1 LEPPE
6 QNEEVP
12 LPPSKSPR
20 ETSPSRSIDPAST
33 PGGPVLVV
41 GGAGYIGSHTVR
53 ALAERG
59 VESIVLDDLSTGH
72 REAVLGT
79 FVQGSLGDRPLLE
92 KLFAE
97 RRPRA
102 VIHFAA
108 KCYVGES
115 MENPA
120 KYYEENV
127 LYTFYLLEAMRAAGC
142 SEFVFSSSCAT
153 YGEPVEIPMGD
164 THPQH
169 PINTYGRTKLHI
181 EHMLEDYGRAY
192 GLRFAALRYFNAAGA
207 SLDASLGEDHQPE
220 THLIPL
226 VLQVAL
232 GKRESIAIFGDDYD
246 TPDGTCIRDYIH
258 VDDLADAHLRALR
271 LLQAG
276 TSRIACNLGSGT
288 GYSVR
293 EIIEAARRITGH
305 PIPAVVAPR
314 RAGDPPRLVSGG
326 SLARDVLGWEPRRAA
341 LEAIVGDAWN
351 FLRRKPDGFS
361 A

>member
-1 LEPPE
+1 M
-6 QNEEVP
+6 
-12 LPPSKSPR
+12 
-20 ETSPSRSIDPAST
+20 SIDPSS
-33 PGGPVLVV
+33 PPEGPVLVV

-53 ALAERG
+53 ALEARG

-72 REAVLGT
+72 RDAVRTKL
-79 FVQGSLGDRPLLE
+79 VQGSLRDRGWLQ

-97 RRPRA
+97 LRPRS

-127 LYTFYLLEAMRAAGC
+127 LHSFHLLEAMRAAGC
-142 SEFVFSSSCAT
+142 VEIVFSSSCAT
-153 YGEPVEIPMGD
+153 YGDPVEIPMTD
-164 THPQH
+164 THPQN

-192 GLRFAALRYFNAAGA
+192 GLRHAALRYFNAAGA
-207 SLDASLGEDHQPE
+207 APDASLGEDHDPE

-232 GKRESIAIFGDDYD
+232 GRRKSISIFGDDYD

-271 LLQAG
+271 LLQGG
-276 TSRIACNLGSGT
+276 TSRIACNLGTGT

-305 PIPAVVAPR
+305 PIPAVVTGR
-314 RAGDPPRLVSGG
+314 RAGDPARLVSGG
-326 SLARDVLGWEPRRAA
+326 TLARDLLGWTPRRSG
-341 LEAIVGDAWN
+341 LDDIVGDAWN
-351 FLRRKPDGFS
+351 FLRHKPDGF
-361 A
+361 